1 MKKVGFLLS
10 FFLCLSSF
18 SCSKKEPSESVPS
31 VIANGPLEYVLEDL
45 SGTVLIQSADE
56 ALPEPAEEEQTVQA
70 GDEIITQAG
79 SEASLTLNETT
90 MFHLSENSDVKVD
103 QLARNDTQ
111 GFTSSLILAAG
122 KILSE
127 VEKLSK
133 SNSTFEVNSGGV
145 VCGVR
150 GTSFEVE
157 KQDSDIQTSTFNG
170 SVVVQKDGN
179 IQTVE
184 ANQHGDYS
192 ISQGAF
198 QPKQDL
204 TLDEKGYYENWKARL
219 ALIREKTRKRL
230 EYLRSLDHL
239 PDGEREKMLHQLEGV
254 RAKDRLK
261 AIQQVMRDRQTQIND
276 QIQNQSRGSGSQA
289 SGETQEK
296 AQGERLTQPEH
307 AGPQRKEERPKPLSP
322 DRDRKL

>member
-1 MKKVGFLLS
+1 MKKLVFSLLL
-10 FFLCLSSF
+10 FLCFDSF
-18 SCSKKEPSESVPS
+18 SCSQKESSESDPS

-45 SGTVLIQSADE
+45 SGTVLIQSAGD

-103 QLARNDTQ
+103 ELARNDTQ
-111 GFTSSLILAAG
+111 GFTSRLILTAG
-122 KILSE
+122 KVLSE

-170 SVVVQKDGN
+170 SVAMEKDGN
-179 IQTVE
+179 SQTVE

-192 ISQGAF
+192 LGQGVF
-198 QPKQDL
+198 QAKRDL
-204 TLDEKGYYENWKARL
+204 TPDEKNYYENWKTRL
-219 ALIREKTRKRL
+219 AFIREKTRKRM

-239 PDGEREKMLHQLEGV
+239 APGEREKMLQQSEGV

-261 AIQQVMRDRQTQIND
+261 AIQQAMQGRPSQTND
-276 QIQNQSRGSGSQA
+276 QIPNLASESRLQTG
-289 SGETQEK
+289 GETQEK
-296 AQGERLTQPEH
+296 AQEERRAEPEQ
-307 AGPQRKEERPKPLSP
+307 QRQENRPKPLP
-322 DRDRKL
+322 RDRDRKP

>member
-1 MKKVGFLLS
+1 MKKVVFLL
-10 FFLCLSSF
+10 FLFLCFNSF
-18 SCSKKEPSESVPS
+18 SCSQKESSESIPS
-31 VIANGPLEYVLEDL
+31 AIANGPLEYVLEDL
-45 SGTVLIQSADE
+45 SGTVLIQSSGD

-79 SEASLTLNETT
+79 SEASLSLNETT

-111 GFTSSLILAAG
+111 GFTSRLALTAG
-122 KILSE
+122 KVLCE
-127 VEKLSK
+127 VEKLSQ
-133 SNSTFEVNSGGV
+133 SHSIFEVNSGGV

-170 SVVVQKDGN
+170 SVAVEKDGTS
-179 IQTVE
+179 QTVE
-184 ANQHGDYS
+184 ANEHGDYS
-192 ISQGAF
+192 LGQGAF
-198 QPKQDL
+198 QTKRDL
-204 TLDEKGYYENWKARL
+204 TLDEKNYYENWKTRL
-219 ALIREKTRKRL
+219 AFIREKTHKRL

-239 PDGEREKMLHQLEGV
+239 PPGEREKLFQQLAGV

-261 AIQQVMRDRQTQIND
+261 AVQEAMQGRQTLTND
-276 QIQNQSRGSGSQA
+276 QIPNQAPELRLQN

-296 AQGERLTQPEH
+296 AQEERRAQPEH
-307 AGPQRKEERPKPLSP
+307 QRQENRPKPIP
-322 DRDRKL
+322 HDRDRKP